1 MYFFIWLTALA
12 KVFSTILKWEEVLIN
27 FSPFSMGMAV
37 SFSNIFFIV
46 FILSLLNFFEAL

>member
-12 KVFSTILKWEEVLIN
+12 KVFSTILKWEEVLIS

-37 SFSNIFFIV
+37 SFSNIIFIV
-46 FILSLLNFFEAL
+46 FSLSLLNFFEAF